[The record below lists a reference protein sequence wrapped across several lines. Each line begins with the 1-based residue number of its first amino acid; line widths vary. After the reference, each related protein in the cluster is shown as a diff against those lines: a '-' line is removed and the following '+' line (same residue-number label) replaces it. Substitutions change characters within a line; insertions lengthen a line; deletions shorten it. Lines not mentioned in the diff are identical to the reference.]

1 MDKAKILIIEDDAE
15 ISRLTAMYL
24 EVEGFESKVIDDG
37 AQAIEAIKS
46 YRPELIILDLMLPG
60 MNGVEICKV
69 ARGFYSGPILVLT
82 ACDDD
87 VSEVSLLKLGA
98 DDFLVKPL
106 KPHVLVA
113 RIEAILRRT
122 QYVKMQLSQQ
132 IEEKHSKLVI
142 NESTQAVRFDGE
154 LLTLTS
160 AEYEM
165 LLLLQ
170 ENIGKTV
177 LREDCCKVL
186 RGIDYD
192 FNDRSIDM
200 RISGLRKKL
209 NDDRMPYRVIT
220 TVRNKGYMLLNG

>member
-46 YRPELIILDLMLPG
+46 YQPELIILDLMLPG
-60 MNGVEICKV
+60 ISGVEICKV
-69 ARGFYSGPILVLT
+69 ARGFFSGPILELT

-113 RIEAILRRT
+113 RIEALLRRVNKP
-122 QYVKMQLSQQ
+122 QVQMPRKG
-132 IEEKHSKLVI
+132 EEKHSKLVI
-142 NESTQAVRFDGE
+142 NESSQDVRFDGK

-170 ENIGKTV
+170 QNIGKTV
-177 LREDCCKVL
+177 LR
-186 RGIDYD
+186 
-192 FNDRSIDM
+192 
-200 RISGLRKKL
+200 
-209 NDDRMPYRVIT
+209 
-220 TVRNKGYMLLNG
+220 